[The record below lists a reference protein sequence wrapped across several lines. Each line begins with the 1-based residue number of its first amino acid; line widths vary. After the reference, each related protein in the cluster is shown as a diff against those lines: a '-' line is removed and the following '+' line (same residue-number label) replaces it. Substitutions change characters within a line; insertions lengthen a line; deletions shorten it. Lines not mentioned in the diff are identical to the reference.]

1 MALSKQEMWNAA
13 TDRYIHIHKL
23 YNNPDVSA
31 ESMFEELC
39 CSIYG
44 GDEWNETEPEQPVK
58 ISVNE
63 FKYRGVI
70 FRVTKDE
77 TDDKSYIWCDACEEF
92 DTLVHWVWGSVFA
105 GDTWLIGTEMLDKFI
120 ESHKKEEEK

>member
-1 MALSKQEMWNAA
+1 MSLSKQEMWNAA

-23 YNNPDVSA
+23 CIDPNVSA

-44 GDEWNETEPEQPVK
+44 GDEWNEPKHDTPVK
-58 ISVNE
+58 ISDNE
-63 FKYRGVI
+63 FKYRGIV

-77 TDDKSYIWCDACEEF
+77 IDDKSYVWCNRFKESDN
-92 DTLVHWVWGSVFA
+92 LVWWVWGSVFA
-105 GDTWLIGTEMLDKFI
+105 GDTWLIGTEMLDKFV
-120 ESHKKEEEK
+120 ENHKEEC